1 MKISKEWIKDKT
13 YYRKKC
19 NDLKTENKEQRET
32 FETATRE
39 WAKQLTDKQ
48 AEIDFLRQKME
59 QKDHRLKQKIERIK
73 ELESRKKKVTRY

>member
-1 MKISKEWIKDKT
+1 MKINKEWIKDKT

-19 NDLKTENKEQRET
+19 NDLEIENKEQRET
-32 FETATRE
+32 FEIATRE

-73 ELESRKKKVTRY
+73 ELENGKKKS

>member
-19 NDLKTENKEQRET
+19 NDLEIENKEQRET
-32 FETATRE
+32 FEIATRE

-73 ELESRKKKVTRY
+73 ELENGKKKS

>member
-19 NDLKTENKEQRET
+19 NDLEIENKEQRET
-32 FETATRE
+32 FEIATRE

-73 ELESRKKKVTRY
+73 ELENGKTRK

>member
-19 NDLKTENKEQRET
+19 NDLEIENKEQRET
-32 FETATRE
+32 FEIATRE

-48 AEIDFLRQKME
+48 AEIDYLKE
-59 QKDHRLKQKIERIK
+59 KIEKKDHRLKQKIERIK
-73 ELESRKKKVTRY
+73 QLENGKKNKS